1 MLNYLRS
8 ELYKTLK
15 RKYTYIFTG
24 VLVFFSFVLIMLI
37 YGPGPELYADTM
49 FMLLISMLPFLVVMG
64 IAVIDIVFSDEY
76 KNNTIRNSVSFGIS
90 RSAVYT
96 GKLLAGLISAIVI
109 AAVIYAAY
117 ILFSLAVLGVGED
130 TWSTLYKL
138 GERTLAALPLWIA
151 GLALSTCIFF
161 IFKNGVIVGIVT
173 ASILFVFPQF
183 LKVLEVTV
191 SPVFRVVYDWQI
203 VALLDVTAS
212 EAMPAGTML
221 KCYAAGAIHT
231 GLFTLIGMLAF
242 NRREIQ

>member
-24 VLVFFSFVLIMLI
+24 GIVFFSFVLIMLI

-49 FMLLISMLPFLVVMG
+49 FRLLISMLPILVVMG
-64 IAVIDIVFSDEY
+64 IVVMDNVFSDEY

-90 RSAVYT
+90 RSAIYA
-96 GKLLAGLISAIVI
+96 GKLLAGLISAIVM

-117 ILFSLAVLGVGED
+117 ILFSLAILGVGED
-130 TWSTLYKL
+130 TWSMLYKL
-138 GERTLAALPLWIA
+138 GKSTLAALPLWIA
-151 GLALSTCIFF
+151 GLALSACMFF
-161 IFKNGVIVGIVT
+161 IFKNGVIVGIAT
-173 ASILFVFPQF
+173 AVILAIFPQF
-183 LKVLEVTV
+183 LLVLELTV
-191 SPVFRVVYDWQI
+191 SPVFGVIYEWQI
-203 VALLDVTAS
+203 VTLLNAAAS
-212 EAMPAGTML
+212 EAMPADTML

-242 NRREIQ
+242 KRREIQ